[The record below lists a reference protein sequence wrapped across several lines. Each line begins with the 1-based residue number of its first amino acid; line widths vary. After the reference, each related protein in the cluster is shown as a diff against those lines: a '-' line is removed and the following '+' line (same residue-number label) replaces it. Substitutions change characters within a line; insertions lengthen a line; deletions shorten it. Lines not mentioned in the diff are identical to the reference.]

1 MNATITPLIAQVT
14 DLSVGEE
21 IIQLTVQGLG
31 LGAIYAL
38 IAIGFVIVYKATE
51 VINFAHGALMLLG
64 TYIVFS
70 LMAGV
75 VPKGAETPAGQQS
88 ANFPEW
94 LQWWLDIPV
103 APRFAL
109 STLVAAVIVGL
120 FGVLVERSV
129 LHKMVGQPVFA
140 VVLITLGLELAV
152 ATAVQVIWSPQQKVL
167 PSPLPPA
174 LKLQVGNISIQ
185 WANIWAVLA
194 MGVCVLAFFA
204 FFKYSR
210 FGVAMRATAHDQEAA
225 MAMGIKTTTIFAIA
239 WAIAGVLAAI
249 AGAFYVP
256 ARLAGFITLT
266 PVRFAALSAFPAAIL
281 GGLDSPGGAV
291 VGGLGIGV
299 AQVLSARYL
308 NPLFLG
314 LEFPNFHL
322 IFPYLLMIV
331 VLLIRPYGLFGTPE
345 VRRV

>member
-1 MNATITPLIAQVT
+1 MTEIFIPLLAQISQ
-14 DLSVGEE
+14 LSPIEE
-21 IIQLTVQGLG
+21 VLQLSIQGLG

-38 IAIGFVIVYKATE
+38 IALGFVIVYKATG
-51 VINFAHGALMLLG
+51 VLNFAHGGLMMLG

-75 VPKGAETPAGQQS
+75 LPSGADTPAGLQGS
-88 ANFPEW
+88 NFPNW
-94 LQWWLDIPV
+94 LQWWLDIPL

-109 STLVAAVIVGL
+109 AVVVAALIVGL

-140 VVLITLGLELAV
+140 VVLITLGLELV
-152 ATAVQVIWSPQQKVL
+152 IATAIQVLWSPQQKVL
-167 PSPLPPA
+167 TSPLPPA
-174 LKLQVGNISIQ
+174 STVHIGDISIQ
-185 WANIWAVLA
+185 LANLWAMIA
-194 MGVCVLAFFA
+194 MVICVLAFFA
-204 FFKYSR
+204 FFRYSR
-210 FGVAMRATAHDQEAA
+210 FGVAIRATALDQEAA

-239 WAIAGVLAAI
+239 WGIAGVLAAI

-256 ARLAGFITLT
+256 TRLAGFITLT
-266 PVRFAALSAFPAAIL
+266 PVRFAALNAFPAAIL

-291 VGGLGIGV
+291 VGGLTIGV

-308 NPLFLG
+308 NPVFLD
-314 LEFPNFHL
+314 LDFPNFHL
-322 IFPYLLMIV
+322 VFPYLLMIV
-331 VLLIRPYGLFGTPE
+331 ILLVRPYGMFGTAE

>member
-1 MNATITPLIAQVT
+1 MAQAT
-14 DLSVGEE
+14 DLSVAEE
-21 IIQLTVQGLG
+21 IIQLIVQGLG

-38 IAIGFVIVYKATE
+38 IALGFVIIYKATE

-75 VPKGAETPAGQQS
+75 VPKGAETPGGQQS
-88 ANFPEW
+88 ANFPDW
-94 LQWWLDIPV
+94 LQWWLDLPV

-109 STLVAAVIVGL
+109 SILVAALIVGL

-152 ATAVQVIWSPQQKVL
+152 ATAVQVLWSPQQKVL

-174 LKLQVGNISIQ
+174 LKLQIGNISVQ

-210 FGVAMRATAHDQEAA
+210 YGVAMRATAHDQEAA
-225 MAMGIKTTTIFAIA
+225 MAMGIKTTTIFAIS

-266 PVRFAALSAFPAAIL
+266 PVRFAALNAFPAAIL

>member
-1 MNATITPLIAQVT
+1 MLAQATR
-14 DLSVGEE
+14 LSTIEE
-21 IIQLTVQGLG
+21 LMQLTVQGLG

-75 VPKGAETPAGQQS
+75 LPKGAETPQG

-94 LQWWLDIPV
+94 LQWWLDIPLG
-103 APRFAL
+103 PRFAL
-109 STLVAAVIVGL
+109 AILVAATLVGL
-120 FGVLVERSV
+120 FGVLIERSV

-140 VVLITLGLELAV
+140 VVLITLGLELAI

-174 LKLQVGNISIQ
+174 SKIEVGAISIQ
-185 WANIWAVLA
+185 WANIWAVVALA
-194 MGVCVLAFFA
+194 VCALAFFA
-204 FFKYSR
+204 FFKYSKY
-210 FGVAMRATAHDQEAA
+210 GVAMRATAHDQEAA
-225 MAMGIKTTTIFAIA
+225 MSMGIKTTTIFAIA

-249 AGAFYVP
+249 AGALFVP

-308 NPLFLG
+308 NPFFLD
-314 LEFPNFHL
+314 LNFANFHL

-331 VLLIRPYGLFGTPE
+331 ILMIRPYGLFGTVE